1 MLLVRTLVLPI
12 ADEVDVGACD
22 GAGAQAATIVAS
34 RVIMKIRDQR
44 VRFGKDIYTIVDTIM
59 NNSSPPNK

>member
-1 MLLVRTLVLPI
+1 MLVVRTLVLTI

-22 GAGAQAATIVAS
+22 GVGVQAATLVAS